1 MVEPFPDKS
10 GYAMCIIAFKGAE
23 AEQEQPRLFVGKTQ
37 GTIVQPRGSRDFGWD
52 PVFEPEGYDK
62 TYAQLPK

>member
-10 GYAMCIIAFKGAE
+10 GYAMCIIAYKG

-52 PVFEPEGYDK
+52 PVFEPEGFDK